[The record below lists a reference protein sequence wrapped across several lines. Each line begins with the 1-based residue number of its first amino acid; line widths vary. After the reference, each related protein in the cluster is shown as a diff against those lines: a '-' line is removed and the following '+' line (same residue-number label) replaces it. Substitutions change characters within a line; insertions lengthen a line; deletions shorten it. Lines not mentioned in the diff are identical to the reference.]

1 MPRVIFKCPYLKGGS
16 ERAASHLHN
25 YVRYMATREGAQHMA
40 IGHEQLPATEE
51 QRKMVAQLLRE
62 FPLSRGLFEY
72 EDYQTAPTRGN
83 ASEFITR
90 ALEDNYD
97 QIAKRDNY
105 VSYIASRPRA
115 QRAGAHALFTGS
127 DAPLVLSQIAAEV
140 AHHPGNVWLPI
151 ISLRREDAA
160 RLGYDDAGQWK
171 NLIAGYAMVKVFAD
185 EGKTGT
191 STCKRKEFLQM
202 IRMCRQGKIDMILAK
217 AVSRFA
223 RNTVDT
229 LNYTRELRELGIPVI
244 FEEQNINSIYPESE
258 FLIAIHGAFAQS
270 ESENTSANVRWGK
283 RRSMK
288 AGHVTMQYKWM
299 LGYEKGPDGRPVIN
313 EEQAETVRFI
323 YQRYLAGD
331 TLRAIKSKLE
341 AQGAL
346 NAIGKQEWTIKNLLS
361 ILSNEKY
368 CGDALLQKTFIQDC
382 ISKKVIQNNGQLP
395 KYLVQD
401 HHEGIVSR
409 DVFYAAQLEIARRRA
424 QTGGTSKSAPTGRS
438 KYSGKYILTNLM
450 FCGHCGTGYRRCVWN
465 KGGVK
470 RAVWRC
476 GSRLDYGAKYCKHSE
491 TLEEKPLQQAIL
503 NAINS
508 VMDSRDALE
517 VQLMGAMEQEL
528 APIPG
533 ETMSLADIDRMLEE
547 LEKQFNS
554 LLAEASAAG
563 GTEDYAERFRMISNA
578 MADLKEHKSRIK
590 QVYQEN
596 ELVSQ
601 RLKAASIAMSAYA
614 AELTEWDQSVV
625 YQLVEKVTVLAKDKI
640 RVTFRNG
647 TEVEQEIEQL
657 DWRNAS

>member
-1 MPRVIFKCPYLKGGS
+1 MTETVPKVIVIPAKQETPQEQTRKRNLRV
-16 ERAASHLHN
+16 AAYCRVSTN
-25 YVRYMATREGAQHMA
+25 SK
-40 IGHEQLPATEE
+40 EQLTSYENQLAYYTE
-51 QRKMVAQLLRE
+51 KIM
-62 FPLSRGLFEY
+62 
-72 EDYQTAPTRGN
+72 
-83 ASEFITR
+83 
-90 ALEDNYD
+90 
-97 QIAKRDNY
+97 
-105 VSYIASRPRA
+105 
-115 QRAGAHALFTGS
+115 
-127 DAPLVLSQIAAEV
+127 
-140 AHHPGNVWLPI
+140 
-151 ISLRREDAA
+151 
-160 RLGYDDAGQWK
+160 K
-171 NLIAGYAMVKVFAD
+171 NPDWTMVKVFAD

-299 LGYEKGPDGRPVIN
+299 LGYEKGPDGKPLIN

-346 NAIGKQEWTIKNLLS
+346 NAVGKQEWTIKNLMS
-361 ILSNEKY
+361 ILTNEKY

-409 DVFYAAQLEIARRRA
+409 DVFYAAQLEMARRRA
-424 QTGGTSKSAPTGRS
+424 QTGATSKSAPTGRS

-465 KGGVK
+465 KGGIK
-470 RAVWRC
+470 RAV
-476 GSRLDYGAKYCKHSE
+476 
-491 TLEEKPLQQAIL
+491 
-503 NAINS
+503 
-508 VMDSRDALE
+508 
-517 VQLMGAMEQEL
+517 
-528 APIPG
+528 
-533 ETMSLADIDRMLEE
+533 
-547 LEKQFNS
+547 
-554 LLAEASAAG
+554 
-563 GTEDYAERFRMISNA
+563 
-578 MADLKEHKSRIK
+578 
-590 QVYQEN
+590 
-596 ELVSQ
+596 
-601 RLKAASIAMSAYA
+601 
-614 AELTEWDQSVV
+614 
-625 YQLVEKVTVLAKDKI
+625 
-640 RVTFRNG
+640 
-647 TEVEQEIEQL
+647 
-657 DWRNAS
+657 

>member
-1 MPRVIFKCPYLKGGS
+1 MTDMAPKVIVIPAKEETPQEQSKKRNLRVAAYCRVSTNS
-16 ERAASHLHN
+16 E
-25 YVRYMATREGAQHMA
+25 
-40 IGHEQLPATEE
+40 EQLTSYENQLAYYTEKIMSNPE
-51 QRKMVAQLLRE
+51 W
-62 FPLSRGLFEY
+62 
-72 EDYQTAPTRGN
+72 T
-83 ASEFITR
+83 
-90 ALEDNYD
+90 
-97 QIAKRDNY
+97 
-105 VSYIASRPRA
+105 
-115 QRAGAHALFTGS
+115 
-127 DAPLVLSQIAAEV
+127 
-140 AHHPGNVWLPI
+140 
-151 ISLRREDAA
+151 
-160 RLGYDDAGQWK
+160 
-171 NLIAGYAMVKVFAD
+171 MVKVFAD

-202 IRMCRQGKIDMILAK
+202 IRMCRQGKIDRILAK
-217 AVSRFA
+217 SVSRFA

-270 ESENTSANVRWGK
+270 ESENTSSRVRWGK
-283 RRSMK
+283 RQSMK
-288 AGHVTMQYKWM
+288 SGHVTMQYKWM
-299 LGYEKGPDGRPVIN
+299 LGYDRGPDGKPVIN
-313 EEQAETVRFI
+313 EEQAEIVRFI
-323 YQRYLAGD
+323 YRQYLAGD
-331 TLRAIKSKLE
+331 TLRAIKAKLE

-346 NAIGKQEWTIKNLLS
+346 TAAGKQEWTLKNLMS

-382 ISKKVIQNNGQLP
+382 ISKKVIRNNGQLP

-409 DVFYAAQLEIARRRA
+409 DVFYSVQMELARRRA

-465 KGGVK
+465 KGGIK

-476 GSRLDYGAKYCKHSE
+476 GSRLDYGAKYCKRSE

-508 VMDSRDALE
+508 VMESRDALASR
-517 VQLMGAMEQEL
+517 LMGAMEQEL

-533 ETMSLADIDRMLEE
+533 ESMSLADIDRMLAE
-547 LEKQFNS
+547 LEKQFDS

-578 MADLKEHKSRIK
+578 MADLKEHKERIQ

-596 ELVSQ
+596 ELVGRRIQ
-601 RLKAASIAMSAYA
+601 AASMAMGAYST
-614 AELTEWDQSVV
+614 ELTEWDQSVV
-625 YQLVEKVTVLAKDKI
+625 YQLVEKVTVLAKDRI
-640 RVTFRNG
+640 RVTLRDG
-647 TEVEQEIEQL
+647 TEVEQEIEQV
-657 DWRNAS
+657 DWRMIS